1 MTVGPGTKLGAYEV
15 VAAIGAGGMGE
26 VYRAR
31 DSRLNRDVALK
42 IIRQPLADAEHL
54 ARFRR
59 EAQAL
64 AALNHP
70 HVASIYELD
79 EIGGTL
85 FLVMELIPGQT
96 LGDLLASR
104 ATRALDVTEALTIA
118 RQIAEA
124 LETAHDK
131 NIVHRDL
138 KPANIRVTPEGIV
151 KVLDF
156 GLAKAIAGETSEVN
170 LTNSPTLTVAATSA
184 GVLLGTA
191 AYMSPE
197 QAKGQV
203 VDKRTDI
210 FAFGCV
216 LYEML
221 AGRAA
226 FRGETLAEILAS
238 VLKTEPDW
246 SLLPPGASGNVT
258 RLLQRCLQK
267 DVKGRLRDIGDA
279 RLKSKKRST
288 CQARRAESGH
298 DRRPPFQRE
307 PSGPWY
313 WALGRRSRSRCYC
326 RPEREDRT
334 AWPNASR
341 RPLRHHVA
349 IERNAR
355 GLGFPCRR
363 NRC

>member
-70 HVASIYELD
+70 HVASIYGLD

-156 GLAKAIAGETSEVN
+156 GLAKALAGETSDVN

-184 GVLLGTA
+184 SISTPVWATVSTEASISTA
-191 AYMSPE
+191 STATATRTSTSVNGSGWQRGMSSDVRLAAMTPATCAVTSASPFGSDSSMPE
-197 QAKGQV
+197 VSGAMFTVARAMARRLDIGFPPTSTMWTSPPSPTWVSPSAPSVTRRSYVQRFHVKTVCGQV
-203 VDKRTDI
+203 R
-210 FAFGCV
+210 ARR
-216 LYEML
+216 E
-221 AGRAA
+221 GRA
-226 FRGETLAEILAS
+226 
-238 VLKTEPDW
+238 
-246 SLLPPGASGNVT
+246 
-258 RLLQRCLQK
+258 
-267 DVKGRLRDIGDA
+267 
-279 RLKSKKRST
+279 
-288 CQARRAESGH
+288 
-298 DRRPPFQRE
+298 
-307 PSGPWY
+307 
-313 WALGRRSRSRCYC
+313 
-326 RPEREDRT
+326 
-334 AWPNASR
+334 
-341 RPLRHHVA
+341 
-349 IERNAR
+349 
-355 GLGFPCRR
+355 
-363 NRC
+363 